1 MTQTRKTRHEKH
13 SRKVHKTALQTIPEL
28 RKSFDYIDEFV
39 KNRIVSGVPK
49 EQLVKEVQRE
59 WLRVFSKRL
68 QKKNAT
74 AFVEHLME
82 QHSRRRSVR
91 GTRRRVRG
99 GVAPFMNPTTQAG
112 VYLASGTPPTA
123 SGQYPMANGAPSAY
137 GSLTAYISRGFENPE
152 IAATQ
157 DPIKGQSVFPTQPP
171 PSMGSNLVRG
181 GDRGTRKRNGTKGKR
196 HGTKGGSLAGSLLA
210 QAFRPQSSAPPS
222 ILQDAHTA
230 WMGRSIGPSPDQIQR
245 QAPYQINGIY
255 PSTVNMKID
264 V

>member
-1 MTQTRKTRHEKH
+1 MTQTRKTRRAKQ
-13 SRKVHKTALQTIPEL
+13 KKTAFQTIPEL
-28 RKSFDYIDEFV
+28 RRSFDYIDEFV
-39 KNRIVSGVPK
+39 KNRILSGVPK

-59 WLRVFSKRL
+59 WLRVFSKRI

-82 QHSRRRSVR
+82 QHSRRRGVR

-137 GSLTAYISRGFENPE
+137 GSLTAYISGGFENPI

-157 DPIKGQSVFPTQPP
+157 DPVKGQSVFPSQPP

-181 GDRGTRKRNGTKGKR
+181 GGRRIQGGRSIRS
-196 HGTKGGSLAGSLLA
+196 KGGSLAGSLLA
-210 QAFRPQSSAPPS
+210 QAYMRPFQSSIPS
-222 ILQDAHTA
+222 SVLQDGLTA
-230 WMGRSIGPSPDQIQR
+230 WSGRAGGPLPPDQVQR
-245 QAPYQINGIY
+245 QAPYQVTGMY
-255 PSTVNMKID
+255 PSVMNLKID

>member
-1 MTQTRKTRHEKH
+1 MTQTRKTHRAKH
-13 SRKVHKTALQTIPEL
+13 GHSSKKTALQTIPEL
-28 RKSFDYIDEFV
+28 RRSFDYMDEFV

-91 GTRRRVRG
+91 GTRRRIRG
-99 GVAPFMNPTTQAG
+99 GVAPFMDPTTQAG

-137 GSLTAYISRGFENPE
+137 GSLTAYISHGFQNPE

-157 DPIKGQSVFPTQPP
+157 DPVKGQSVFPTQPP

-181 GDRGTRKRNGTKGKR
+181 GGRGTRSKRKR
-196 HGTKGGSLAGSLLA
+196 DVKGGALVGSVLT
-210 QAFRPQSSAPPS
+210 QAFTRPIQSSAPSS
-222 ILQDAHTA
+222 ILQDAQTA
-230 WMGRSIGPSPDQIQR
+230 WMGRSIGPSPDQVQR
-245 QAPYQINGIY
+245 PPSYQVNGLY
-255 PSTVNMKID
+255 PSTVNLKID

>member
-1 MTQTRKTRHEKH
+1 MTQTRKTRQKA
-13 SRKVHKTALQTIPEL
+13 KKTAFQTIPEL
-28 RKSFDYIDEFV
+28 RQSFDYIDEFV
-39 KNRIVSGVPK
+39 KNRILSGVPK

-74 AFVEHLME
+74 AFVEHLMG
-82 QHSRRRSVR
+82 QHSKRRSVR
-91 GTRRRVRG
+91 GTKRRIRG
-99 GVAPFMNPTTQAG
+99 GVAPFMDPTTQAG
-112 VYLASGTPPTA
+112 TYLASGTPPTA

-137 GSLTAYISRGFENPE
+137 GSLTAYISSGFQHPE
-152 IAATQ
+152 MASTQ
-157 DPIKGQSVFPTQPP
+157 DPIKGQSVYPTHPP

-181 GDRGTRKRNGTKGKR
+181 GGKYTRKGHGTKKKR

-210 QAFRPQSSAPPS
+210 QAFRPQSSVPPS

-230 WMGRSIGPSPDQIQR
+230 WMGRSIGSSSDQVQHPV
-245 QAPYQINGIY
+245 PYQVNGIY
-255 PSTVNMKID
+255 PSTVNLKID